1 MEVREIELEGV
12 DWMHLAQERDQRR
25 TVVNTVIN
33 LRVP

>member
-1 MEVREIELEGV
+1 MDVKGIRCDGV
-12 DWMHLAQERDQRR
+12 DWIQLAEHRCQRR